1 MRARA
6 HHVLLLALVA
16 AGCRRRAR
24 GPVPG
29 VLPSVAST
37 LTEVPQEP
45 STERSMDELLPG
57 DQSAFGVVMPM
68 GTSVRFD
75 GSDMKMYRVNAQM
88 TRVMR
93 YLEQRLEVSRADIH
107 PLGAMLHHASL
118 RATQDAT
125 IVDIGVRDEGER
137 TFVTI
142 WNRTPATTPPQSLSD
157 GLRAAGFDPQTGRLL
172 PAYNN

>member
-6 HHVLLLALVA
+6 LHVILVLCAAL
-16 AGCRRRAR
+16 GCRRRAR

-37 LTEVPQEP
+37 LAEMPSEP
-45 STERSMDELLPG
+45 STERSVDELLPG
-57 DQSAFGVVMPM
+57 DQDAFGITMPI

-75 GSDMKMYRVNAQM
+75 GSDMKMFRVDAQM

-118 RATQDAT
+118 RDATQPST
-125 IVDIGVRDEGER
+125 VDVGVRDEGDR

-142 WNRTPATTPPQSLSD
+142 WNRTPATAPPQSLAD
-157 GLRAAGFDPQTGRLL
+157 GLRSAGIDPQTGRVL
-172 PAYNN
+172 PAFNN